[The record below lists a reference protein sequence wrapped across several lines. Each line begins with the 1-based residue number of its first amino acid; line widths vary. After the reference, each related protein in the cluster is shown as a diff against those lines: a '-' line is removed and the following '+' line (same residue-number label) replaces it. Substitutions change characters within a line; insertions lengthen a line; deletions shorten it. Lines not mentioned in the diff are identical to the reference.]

1 MGVFLLAAGVY
12 EKGLLKMDTQG
23 FTKYH
28 PSNRAVGRFNL
39 SKDRVYTLHSNKF
52 GGFLLFS
59 YFFFFFWLKSS
70 SLTYYVCYVMT
81 KIKTYIIYLI
91 N

>member
-59 YFFFFFWLKSS
+59 YFFFFFFLA
-70 SLTYYVCYVMT
+70 
-81 KIKTYIIYLI
+81 KILFSYLLCMLCHD
-91 N
+91 